1 MSRPQSSKH
10 TPADSYKD
18 QYEWYGFDRE
28 GGGTDGDGAAEEEG
42 TMSGPEE
49 PEKSFRKRLLSDS
62 VKEGTHGS
70 QQFEDEI
77 KHKNKL
83 LKNIQNA

>member
-1 MSRPQSSKH
+1 MSKPQSQKH

-18 QYEWYGFDRE
+18 QMEWYGFDRVA
-28 GGGTDGDGAAEEEG
+28 DGEADDGA
-42 TMSGPEE
+42 MSMPEE
-49 PEKSFRKRLLSDS
+49 REESFRKRLLSDS
-62 VKEGTHGS
+62 VKDGQGS
-70 QQFEDEI
+70 QQFEEEI